1 MKSIDTLIPD
11 VEALFGGHNL
21 SDEVTKFA
29 DKLGLVFV
37 SRFAEYAEERKPYL
51 RLSNIGKPL
60 RQLWYQL
67 KGYEG
72 EPLPAAAKMKF
83 LYGDVLEELLL
94 FLAVEAGH
102 SVQRI
107 HEKVE
112 VDGVQGSI
120 DAVIDGVLVDCKSCS
135 SYSFRKFQERTIVT
149 DDPFGYIAQLS
160 SYSAGL
166 GGISGAF
173 WAIDKVLGHMTLC
186 RFTKEELLEFDV
198 SGRIE
203 AARKSLESDTAP
215 ERCYEDVPEGKS
227 GNRRLG
233 ITCSYCAYKFGC
245 WSDAN
250 DGAGLK
256 VFSYSTGPKFLTHI
270 EREPRVDVFDKFPKK
285 DNNG

>member
-11 VEALFGGHNL
+11 VESLFNGHIL
-21 SDEVTKFA
+21 GAVEKFS
-29 DKLGLVFV
+29 DKLVQVFV

-51 RLSNIGKPL
+51 RLSNVGKPL

-102 SVQRI
+102 NVERI

-120 DAVIDGVLVDCKSCS
+120 DAVIDDVLVDCKSCS
-135 SYSFRKFQERTIVT
+135 SYSFRKFQERTVVT
-149 DDPFGYIAQLS
+149 DDPFGYLAQLS

-166 GGISGAF
+166 GNLDGAF

-186 RFTKEELLEFDV
+186 RFTKEELSDFDV
-198 SGRIE
+198 QGRID
-203 AARKSLESDTAP
+203 AARKSLESNNPP

-233 ITCSYCAYKFGC
+233 IGCSYCPYKFGC
-245 WSDAN
+245 WSDVN
-250 DGAGLK
+250 DGQGLR
-256 VFSYSTGPKFLTHI
+256 VYAYSTGPKFLTHI
-270 EREPRVDVFDKFPKK
+270 IREPRVEAFDKFPVK
-285 DNNG
+285 DIT